1 MSTFLLTADLTENL
15 VTALAGNPMPAEV
28 VTALAEYVRDLTD
41 PANLD
46 PDATNFPAAAMS
58 EDATTLRHLH
68 NDFQKSL
75 KDGSPDTDSLLAHL
89 ATDNDRVHDLVTAIP
104 VLNLHTLGVLA
115 EIIDKLSS
123 AFAGAEIVGD

>member
-41 PANLD
+41 PANLES
-46 PDATNFPAAAMS
+46 DATNFPSVAMS
-58 EDATTLRHLH
+58 EDAVTLRHFAD
-68 NDFQKSL
+68 DFQKDL
-75 KDGSPDTDSLLAHL
+75 KHGSPNTDVLLRHL
-89 ATDNDRVHDLVTAIP
+89 ADSNNRVHDLVTAIP

-115 EIIDKLSS
+115 EIIDNLSN